1 LRVCDSFEIPRGLSS
16 STISK
21 GAESPR
27 DAGFSDRGLAPDR
40 GDVESC
46 RDPGGAGRWQQRLSA
61 RPRAEQCSQR
71 RVRSCGRVEAAW
83 PSGIRVLDGKIG
95 DFNEAQQRYLE
106 AVGNGGIGLVYI
118 AGHGVQVEGRS
129 YLLPVDFS
137 AANADGLAKSAISLP
152 NLLDAVDK
160 AKAKLS
166 IVVLPFPATVAQ
178 TRGPSE
184 VARPVPDG
192 ALVLYAASSN
202 QTALDTRPA
211 AGLLRVLK
219 LSLARPMSARS
230 WRI

>member
-1 LRVCDSFEIPRGLSS
+1 M
-16 STISK
+16 
-21 GAESPR
+21 
-27 DAGFSDRGLAPDR
+27 
-40 GDVESC
+40 
-46 RDPGGAGRWQQRLSA
+46 
-61 RPRAEQCSQR
+61 
-71 RVRSCGRVEAAW
+71 
-83 PSGIRVLDGKIG
+83 
-95 DFNEAQQRYLE
+95 
-106 AVGNGGIGLVYI
+106 YI

-166 IVVLPFPATVAQ
+166 IVVLDACRDNPFPATVAQ
-178 TRGPSE
+178 TRGLSE

-192 ALVLYAASSN
+192 TLVLYAASSN

-230 WRI
+230 SRI